1 MNNYVEYVAPPTTT
15 EILARSGEFYI
26 EEEDSPIRGHSF
38 YLHRKNDERAYPDIL
53 SHEYSKRELVSD
65 MQHQLWRDTKK
76 LNELQPKVK
85 ALRALLQELEKEE
98 E

>member
-1 MNNYVEYVAPPTTT
+1 VNNDYVKYVEPPTTT
-15 EILARSGEFYI
+15 EVLARSGEFYI
-26 EEEDSPIRGHSF
+26 EEVDSPRVGHSF
-38 YLHRKNDERAYPDIL
+38 YLLKANAGIYGL
-53 SHEYSKRELVSD
+53 VSHGYSKSKLVSE
-65 MQHQLWRDTKK
+65 MKHQLWVDTKK